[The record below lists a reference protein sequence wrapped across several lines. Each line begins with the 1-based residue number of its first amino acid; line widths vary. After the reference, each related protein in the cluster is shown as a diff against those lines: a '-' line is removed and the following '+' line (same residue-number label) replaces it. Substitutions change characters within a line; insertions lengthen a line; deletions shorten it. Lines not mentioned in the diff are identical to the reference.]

1 MKLFSLKNL
10 FRDKKSDNTP
20 DSGHAGIGDTPAPE
34 KPRPELMFFRNDP
47 KLENLTFLELQA
59 LIDKAKEEGEPIGQF
74 VYQQILLLEKA
85 HDEFVDKTIAMG
97 YSMNDPRVG
106 EIEVQQYAAMRQLS
120 QQIGDEL
127 RAQKYDMLIRRVRV
141 RIFGEENTRRFFDK
155 D

>member
-10 FRDKKSDNTP
+10 FRRKKSESSS
-20 DSGHAGIGDTPAPE
+20 DSVHAGTANTPAPE
-34 KPRPELMFFRNDP
+34 QPEPMFFRNDP

-59 LIDKAKEEGEPIGQF
+59 LIDKAKEKGEPIGQF

-85 HDEFVDKTIAMG
+85 HDEFVDKTLATG
-97 YSMNDPRVG
+97 YSMNDSRVG

>member
-1 MKLFSLKNL
+1 M
-10 FRDKKSDNTP
+10 
-20 DSGHAGIGDTPAPE
+20 
-34 KPRPELMFFRNDP
+34 
-47 KLENLTFLELQA
+47 
-59 LIDKAKEEGEPIGQF
+59 IDKAKEEGEPIGQF

-85 HDEFVDKTIAMG
+85 HDEFVDKTIAKG